1 LWPLIFCKRPQLTK
15 YGELYAITTAQQ
27 ATNNEVSKPKF
38 IRRPRLAATASF
50 DELVKEAIKVSKEL
64 KALDDPRQQK
74 LSAAALTRSLLAAI
88 QSTPQR
94 IATLRRALEKG
105 APTLAHAHAALRRMI
120 TFCRSRNAPL
130 GPIRDPGRLR
140 YLSTPA
146 ADGELASLKSS
157 SIELFVVAVELAA
170 ERHPEAFGT
179 CDDPEGFAERL
190 AQAKARQAELFAKIG
205 TSFTPDDLHIPDG
218 DAQGRSVVSFKI
230 SDGQVPIHPRDD
242 AARRLVEYLISHRA

>member
-1 LWPLIFCKRPQLTK
+1 MQLRLRSK
-15 YGELYAITTAQQ
+15 QEG
-27 ATNNEVSKPKF
+27 NEVSKPKF
-38 IRRPRLAATASF
+38 VRRPRVSATASF
-50 DELVKEAIKVSKEL
+50 DQLVKAAIAVTKEL
-64 KALDDPRQQK
+64 NALNEPQAEK

-88 QSTPQR
+88 QSTPAR
-94 IATLRRALEKG
+94 IKQLRAALEKATPGLDHARATLRRMVTFLRSPH
-105 APTLAHAHAALRRMI
+105 APR
-120 TFCRSRNAPL
+120 
-130 GPIRDPGRLR
+130 GPIRDPGRLQF
-140 YLSTPA
+140 LSTRA
-146 ADGELASLKSS
+146 ADAELALLKAS
-157 SIELFVVAVELAA
+157 SIELFCVAIELAA